1 MLQIDKVQEL
11 DGITIYGDHA
21 QYNVFYPVP
30 QQPRYRRDSQGRPS
44 FGFYKY
50 KFPVKHPEGE
60 AGGAFLIFDVE
71 FVVEEAT
78 LISIRQQLAA
88 QVTAE
93 ANRRGISPVPEVV
106 IGTITYTKG
115 TTSLKYAE
123 NFAEKQVP
131 NTAAPSLYGNNVCTF
146 ALELTQNGATFFEQA
161 MQGQGGAVSVVYDLW
176 FWSRLPEV
184 QIHAAFNASTFYS
197 FYQTI
202 DTDWNFWR
210 EDSYRETI
218 REQMIQS
225 ESMRLDFDWGGVTDP
240 KVQAQLR
247 DWATKSLED
256 AVERKMIK
264 AIAPV
269 PDDQRKAPDG
279 IEDVTR
285 DITNTQISSFSLDYA
300 ESQTVEWHQVPQG
313 ILPNITSLTDA
324 NGNALKWSDYAR
336 IIDLDDPFFKQ
347 LRVNA
352 SVNADFANLPIHSV
366 EVKLTYKGRPMA
378 NLAVGEPDG
387 EVVLN
392 SDDDLAKFAAY
403 IENDDWKYTYS
414 YQVNYRGES
423 RQFQSEEIETNEGNL
438 TIGVDDVGLL
448 AVDVAAG
455 DINWTEVDRVA
466 VTVKYSDRENG
477 VEEIEEQFAL
487 TQAAPTYKIERVI
500 FQPLRN
506 NYRYKVTYQMKTGR
520 ELHGAEQEG
529 RSRKLFVDDVFSNRK
544 TIAVRGVGDFTN
556 RIQTVFVDLDWL
568 EEANDFEQ
576 TKSQALSAASPFFDW
591 TFPVIDD
598 GRGKLTYK
606 ATTAYKDG
614 TSEQLPP
621 TVSSTSTILL
631 PPPVAAFLEVQ
642 VVPDLVDWTTCRL
655 ARVGLSYSDPDHL
668 VQESKDLILSPTAH
682 PASSWRVE
690 LKDKAKDDYTY
701 AVTYYMTNGQQKTVG
716 PITTDDRALI
726 LDPLS

>member
-50 KFPVKHPEGE
+50 KFPVKHQEGE

-78 LISIRQQLAA
+78 LANIKQQLAA

-123 NFAEKQVP
+123 NFAQKQVP

-176 FWSRLPEV
+176 FWARLPEV
-184 QIHAAFNASTFYS
+184 NIHAAFNASTFYS
-197 FYQTI
+197 FFQTI
-202 DTDWNFWR
+202 DTNWNFWR

-264 AIAPV
+264 AVAPV

-324 NGNALKWSDYAR
+324 NGAALKWSDYAR
-336 IIDLDDPFFKQ
+336 VIDLDDPFFKQ

-378 NLAVGEPDG
+378 NLAEGEPDG

-392 SDDDLAKFAAY
+392 SDDDLAKFAAF

-423 RQFQSEEIETNEGNL
+423 RQFQSKEIETNEGNL

-448 AVDVAAG
+448 AVEVAAG
-455 DINWTEVDRVA
+455 DINWAEVDRA
-466 VTVKYSDRENG
+466 ACTLKYSDKENG

-506 NYRYKVTYQMKTGR
+506 NYRYQVTYQMKTGR

-529 RSRKLFVDDVFSNRK
+529 RSRRLFVNDVFSNRK
-544 TIAVRGVGDFTN
+544 TVAVRGVGDFTN

-568 EEANDFEQ
+568 EDANGFEQ

-598 GRGKLTYK
+598 GNGKLTYK

-614 TSEQLPP
+614 TSEQLPL
-621 TVSSTSTILL
+621 TISSTSTILL

-642 VVPDLVDWTTCRL
+642 VVPDLVDWTACRL
-655 ARVGLSYSDPDHL
+655 ARVSLSYSDPDHM
-668 VQESKDLILSPTAH
+668 VQESKDLILSATAH
-682 PASSWRVE
+682 PASTWRVE
-690 LKDKAKDDYTY
+690 LKDKSKDDYTY
-701 AVTYYMTNGQQKTVG
+701 TVTYYLTNGQQKTIG